1 MATNS
6 QQELSDAEHGIIQI
20 EYDAKPVKTKDGIS
34 FVKSKLT
41 GICCCMNLAK
51 ITTNKGYFI

>member
-20 EYDAKPVKTKDGIS
+20 EYNAKPVKTKDGIS

-41 GICCCMNLAK
+41 GICCMNLVR
-51 ITTNKGYFI
+51 ITTIKEYFI